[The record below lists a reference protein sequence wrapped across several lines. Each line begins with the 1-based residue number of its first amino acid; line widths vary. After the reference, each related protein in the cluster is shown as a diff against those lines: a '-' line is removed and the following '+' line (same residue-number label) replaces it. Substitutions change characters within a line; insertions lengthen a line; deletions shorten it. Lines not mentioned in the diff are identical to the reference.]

1 MMLRWS
7 DTLIEAFRIL
17 AINSRD
23 LLIDSRSYKITITY
37 IMVLGKVWN

>member
-23 LLIDSRSYKITITY
+23 LLINSRSYKITITY
-37 IMVLGKVWN
+37 IMALGKVWN